1 MALKNL
7 LLFLVLALCL
17 MAQATAARNLADQAT
32 DCVKAL
38 GEFVSCTNLTVQF
51 FLIGKADIANCCR
64 AIDDII
70 KSKCNWPAPLIS
82 LGYTP
87 EQISN
92 MLKAYCDAI
101 ASSLS
106 VPTPLTLGLFNAKI
120 IIHSN
125 TTISASTEI
134 TIPQSTS

>member
-1 MALKNL
+1 
-7 LLFLVLALCL
+7 

-38 GEFVSCTNLTVQF
+38 GEFVSCKNLTVQF

-101 ASSLS
+101 ASSLCPDS
-106 VPTPLTLGLFNAKI
+106 INFRQKLMELMLISFQRFCYSYI
-120 IIHSN
+120 IN
-125 TTISASTEI
+125 P
-134 TIPQSTS
+134 PQ